1 MRNFS
6 KEFKQKKVREIE
18 QKKTRISDVCREYEV
33 SYTSV
38 SRWLK
43 QYGSQY
49 HKGVRTIVESD
60 SDTHQIMELRLKVA
74 ELERIVGQK
83 QLLIDFKDK
92 IIELAE
98 EEYKVDIKK
107 KFGKKP
113 SSTSGTTGSN
123 SQKV

>member
-6 KEFKQKKVREIE
+6 KEFKQAKVREIE
-18 QKKTRISDVCREYEV
+18 QKKTRISDVCKEYEV

-43 QYGSQY
+43 QYGANY
-49 HKGVRTIVESD
+49 KKGVRTIVESD
-60 SDTHQIMELRLKVA
+60 SDTHQIMQLRLKVA

-98 EEYKVDIKK
+98 EEYKIDIKK
-107 KFGKKP
+107 KFEKEP

-123 SQKV
+123 SRKV